1 MMGLLKNIKRFL
13 EMTDEDA
20 VRQFVAFEL
29 SIEYKIENNI
39 QLDINEITFYYER
52 KEELA
57 FKLGLTDEL
66 HQELRNEMKDNW
78 KSILK
83 RH

>member
-1 MMGLLKNIKRFL
+1 MGLLKNIKRFL
-13 EMTDEDA
+13 EMSYEDA

-39 QLDINEITFYYER
+39 ELDVNEMTFYYQQN
-52 KEELA
+52 EELA
-57 FKLGLTDEL
+57 LKLGITDEL
-66 HQELRNEMKDNW
+66 HQQLRNEMKDNW
-78 KSILK
+78 QFILK

>member
-1 MMGLLKNIKRFL
+1 MMGLLKNIIRFL
-13 EMTDEDA
+13 EMSDEDT
-20 VRQFVAFEL
+20 VRRFVAFEL

-39 QLDINEITFYYER
+39 ELDINEMTFYYQR

-57 FKLGLTDEL
+57 LKLGITDEL
-66 HQELRNEMKDNW
+66 HQQLRNEMKDNW
-78 KSILK
+78 QFILK

>member
-1 MMGLLKNIKRFL
+1 MGVLKNFLRFIK
-13 EMTDEDA
+13 MSDDDA

-39 QLDINEITFYYER
+39 QLDINEVTFYYER

-57 FKLGLTDEL
+57 QKLGITDEL
-66 HQELRNEMKDNW
+66 HQQLRNEMKDNW
-78 KSILK
+78 QFILK